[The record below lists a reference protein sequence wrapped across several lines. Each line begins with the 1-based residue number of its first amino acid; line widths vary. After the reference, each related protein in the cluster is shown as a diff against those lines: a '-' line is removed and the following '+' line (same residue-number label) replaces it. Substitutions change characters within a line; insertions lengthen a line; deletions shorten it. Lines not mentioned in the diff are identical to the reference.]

1 MKTGTSHEF
10 HSAEYVFSNYPTG
23 SFLPHLQLPNM
34 LLVTAA
40 TTELK

>member
-1 MKTGTSHEF
+1 MKTGTSHKF
-10 HSAEYVFSNYPTG
+10 NSAKYVFSNYPTG

-40 TTELK
+40 ILELK